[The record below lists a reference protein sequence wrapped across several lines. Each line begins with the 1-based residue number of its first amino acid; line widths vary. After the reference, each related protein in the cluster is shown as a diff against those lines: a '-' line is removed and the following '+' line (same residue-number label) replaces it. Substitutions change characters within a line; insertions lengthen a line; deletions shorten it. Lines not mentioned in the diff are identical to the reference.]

1 MLISQR
7 ELDRL
12 IKEEVERAIE
22 EGWLDQLVGK
32 SAGLKSRAAGAMS
45 GLGAKAARGLG
56 ATTAAA
62 DMEKAGSERKSK
74 AADQEKL
81 GLMKQH
87 ARKFQIIS
95 TDMIKDATKLGLL
108 TDPNFKKAL
117 QAAKSIST
125 RMNTVIA
132 QWAKAPDKMPGA
144 EEMPDSPPDSD
155 GGALGSEEDLTAT
168 IQSGTPVVY
177 ADAKGN
183 QKKAVVVKTLDTK
196 DAQGDPQIQLKSG
209 SAVFA
214 VDQEK
219 VKKA

>member
-87 ARKFQIIS
+87 ALKFQIIS
-95 TDMIKDATKLGLL
+95 TDMIKDATQLGLL

-117 QAAKSIST
+117 QAVKSIST
-125 RMNTVIA
+125 RMNTIIA
-132 QWAKAPDKMPGA
+132 QWVKAGALPGDDL
-144 EEMPDSPPDSD
+144 PDSPPDSD